1 MNLKKA
7 KFTLTAIQ
15 IASLVMIF
23 PAAPITQAAVT
34 NLEFVINP
42 YSAGGLA
49 ISVPTSETFTSMVTP
64 EISTNALLTL
74 GAVTV
79 TDTRR
84 GTGGLTWTTFAIA
97 SDLISTTDTLTAS
110 TFSYASGGH
119 SILGGT
125 ATVQSQTR
133 TSMNSSLMVENAIAI
148 LGSHVVSWTP
158 LLTVPVPAL
167 KNPGTYVGTIT
178 HSVS

>member
-7 KFTLTAIQ
+7 KFTLIAIQ
-15 IASLVMIF
+15 ITSLVMIF
-23 PAAPITQAAVT
+23 PTAPNARAAVT

-64 EISTNALLTL
+64 AILTNALLTL

-84 GTGGLTWTTFAIA
+84 GTGGLTWTTSAIA
-97 SDLISTTDTLTAS
+97 SDLISATDTLTAS
-110 TFSYASGGH
+110 TFSYASGEH
-119 SILGGT
+119 SITGGT
-125 ATVQSQTR
+125 ATVQSLSR
-133 TSMNSSLMVENAIAI
+133 ISMNLSSMVEQALSI
-148 LGSHVVSWTP
+148 LGNHVVSWTP
-158 LLTVPVPAL
+158 TLTVPVPAN
-167 KNPGTYVGTIT
+167 KNSGTYVGTIT
-178 HSVS
+178 HSVL

>member
-7 KFTLTAIQ
+7 KFTLIAIQ
-15 IASLVMIF
+15 ITSLVMIF
-23 PAAPITQAAVT
+23 PAAPNARAAVT

-64 EISTNALLTL
+64 AVLTNALLTL

-84 GTGGLTWTTFAIA
+84 GTGSLSWTTSAIA
-97 SDLISTTDTLTAS
+97 SDLISATDTLTAS
-110 TFSYASGGH
+110 TFSYASGEH
-119 SILGGT
+119 SITGGT
-125 ATVQSQTR
+125 ATVQSLSR
-133 TSMNSSLMVENAIAI
+133 ISMNLSSMVEQALSI
-148 LGSHVVSWTP
+148 LGNHVVSWTP
-158 LLTVPVPAL
+158 TLTVPVPAN
-167 KNPGTYVGTIT
+167 KNSGTYVGTIT
-178 HSVS
+178 HSVL

>member
-1 MNLKKA
+1 VNLKKA

-15 IASLVMIF
+15 ITSLVMIF

-42 YSAGGLA
+42 YDAGGLA
-49 ISVPTSETFTSMVTP
+49 ISVPTSESFTSMVTP
-64 EISTNALLTL
+64 ATLTNALLTL

-84 GTGGLTWTTFAIA
+84 GTGGLSWTTFAIA
-97 SDLISTTDTLTAS
+97 SDLISATDTLTAS
-110 TFSYASGGH
+110 TFSYASGEH
-119 SILGGT
+119 SIAGGT
-125 ATVQSQTR
+125 ATVQSVGR
-133 TSMNSSLMVENAIAI
+133 VSMNLSAMVEQAISVF
-148 LGSHVVSWTP
+148 GNHVVSWTP
-158 LLTVPVPAL
+158 TLTVPVPAN
-167 KNPGTYVGTIT
+167 KNSGTYVGTIT